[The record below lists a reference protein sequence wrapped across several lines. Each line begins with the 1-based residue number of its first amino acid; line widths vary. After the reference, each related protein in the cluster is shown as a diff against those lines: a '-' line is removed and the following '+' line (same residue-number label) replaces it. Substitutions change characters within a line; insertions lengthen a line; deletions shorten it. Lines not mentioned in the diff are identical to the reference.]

1 MISLLLRIV
10 VNAVAIFAAVRL
22 LPGLHWN
29 GTVVQ
34 LAGVALVMGVVN
46 GFLKPILKLLTCP
59 LQMLTLG
66 LFGLVLNGL
75 LLMLTAYLSQQFGF
89 DFKVDGILWAIIG
102 GIVIGLVST
111 VLTLLIPGKQD

>member
-10 VNAVAIFAAVRL
+10 VNAVAILAAVKL

-29 GTVVQ
+29 GTFPQ

-46 GFLKPILKLLTCP
+46 GFLKPILKVLSCP
-59 LQMLTLG
+59 LQLLTLG

-75 LLMLTAYLSQQFGF
+75 MLLLTAYLSQQFGF

-102 GIVIGLVST
+102 GIVIGIVST
-111 VLTLLIPGKQD
+111 ALSLVLPGKQD